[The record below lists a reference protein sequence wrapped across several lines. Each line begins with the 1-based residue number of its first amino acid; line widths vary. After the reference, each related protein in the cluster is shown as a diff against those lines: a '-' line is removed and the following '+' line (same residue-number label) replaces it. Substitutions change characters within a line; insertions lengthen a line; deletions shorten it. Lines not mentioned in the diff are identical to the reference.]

1 MVHCYNIYCNI
12 FGQRILF
19 FDQLFYIS
27 RNILKSFFSK
37 YQYWIHPICI
47 FKRRISTLSSRI
59 TVIQS
64 VQLPCSVSERII
76 SDYFDESDDWSSI
89 VKQTM
94 SDMQYVGLR
103 LISTY
108 VCAAVIPLIPQI
120 PWHLDNACSQF
131 RRCTSDNAF
140 ILDRNSVRRHGML

>member
-1 MVHCYNIYCNI
+1 MHLGTLIENCSHRMHKVAECI
-12 FGQRILF
+12 ILNY
-19 FDQLFYIS
+19 L
-27 RNILKSFFSK
+27 
-37 YQYWIHPICI
+37 
-47 FKRRISTLSSRI
+47 
-59 TVIQS
+59 
-64 VQLPCSVSERII
+64 
-76 SDYFDESDDWSSI
+76 DESDDWSMFE
-89 VKQTM
+89 QTM

-140 ILDRNSVRRHGML
+140 IRDRNSVPRHGML